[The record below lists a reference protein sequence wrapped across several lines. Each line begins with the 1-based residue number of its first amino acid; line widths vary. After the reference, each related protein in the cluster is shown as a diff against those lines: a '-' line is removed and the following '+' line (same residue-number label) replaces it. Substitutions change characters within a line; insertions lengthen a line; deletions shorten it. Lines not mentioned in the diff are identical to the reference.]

1 MCVVCN
7 CAGANC
13 LCSLKLYHYLLAKG
27 LRRMARKRYSD
38 QDEVKAIESA
48 LILTVPHFQN
58 GVGRSPIFTGNE
70 KDYETDQDNLIVQ
83 WCLKDA
89 TENPGFL
96 DINFQIKINH
106 HPRLIDAIRKAN
118 ASA

>member
-1 MCVVCN
+1 
-7 CAGANC
+7 
-13 LCSLKLYHYLLAKG
+13 
-27 LRRMARKRYSD
+27 MAWKRYSD

-58 GVGRSPIFTGNE
+58 VVGSSPIFTGNE

-83 WCLKDA
+83 WCLNDA

-118 ASA
+118 ARA